1 MYYYFYDIVSGI
13 VETKAN
19 ASRTVVK
26 SMQNKRTQS
35 KGPFMA
41 NVPVQHM
48 VQNYKNEEIKDV
60 SHGSVSPRK
69 VSISLYEKYIFL
81 ICVNIV

>member
-1 MYYYFYDIVSGI
+1 
-13 VETKAN
+13 
-19 ASRTVVK
+19 
-26 SMQNKRTQS
+26 MQNKRTQN